1 MRSDI
6 TSSEGSLAS
15 EGTSAEVNSDK
26 ADLGSTQSKGG
37 STSETFLPAGSV
49 TPETTIARVPSSV
62 EAGAI
67 RELDAIRDRARAVK
81 ARVLL
86 DPISLLI
93 LKTIVEKEGLS
104 ISSMD
109 DIVANAKGWSHVIR
123 LVQAQLVDLR
133 GDFIQPTSL
142 GETAF
147 AEIATLLKLNAS

>member
-6 TSSEGSLAS
+6 TSSEGSLVS
-15 EGTSAEVNSDK
+15 EGTSAEVNSEK
-26 ADLGSTQSKGG
+26 ADLGSAQSR

-49 TPETTIARVPSSV
+49 TPETTIARVPSSIEV
-62 EAGAI
+62 GAI

-93 LKTIVEKEGLS
+93 LKTIVEHEGLS
-104 ISSMD
+104 TSSMD